1 MFLSSVMTRFHQ
13 QLFEHYEYLMI
24 IKVSRPQSEVITS
37 LWISVGTLVEERFL
51 RIVAETM
58 LQVIANANSEAY

>member
-1 MFLSSVMTRFHQ
+1 
-13 QLFEHYEYLMI
+13 MI
-24 IKVSRPQSEVITS
+24 ISVSSSECS
-37 LWISVGTLVEERFL
+37 YNKPWISVDTLVEERFL